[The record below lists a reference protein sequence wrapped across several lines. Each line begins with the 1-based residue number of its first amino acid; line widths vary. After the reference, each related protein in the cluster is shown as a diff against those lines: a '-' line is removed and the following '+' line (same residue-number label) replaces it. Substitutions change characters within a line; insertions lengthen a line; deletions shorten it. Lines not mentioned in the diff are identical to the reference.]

1 MAEER
6 ERLRADVRRLLPVLA
21 VPFYGTSSQRSMD
34 DKQKFPAVL
43 YGSLLFSGLFY
54 IVVGVGCSLLYNQR
68 GRAMG
73 C

>member
-1 MAEER
+1 MGY
-6 ERLRADVRRLLPVLA
+6 LLQLIVPSDASQVLKEKNN
-21 VPFYGTSSQRSMD
+21 TWH
-34 DKQKFPAVL
+34 FPLFRMSV